1 MADNFLITGSEKL
14 ACRRNFKLVGRAE
27 KFEEL
32 CTILTRMESNSV
44 IVSGPS
50 GVGITTLALALQ
62 ARKADP
68 DAPFDI
74 VNKRLFWLDTDGLF
88 GLGDNDAIVSQF
100 KAIFAT
106 LNRTPDSV
114 LIVEDTL
121 DLIGALHNSGLMHI
135 VNALTAMVKAKK
147 TQVFLEVREADLT
160 QVLKCHSDFRD
171 HFTLMD
177 LTEPVGA
184 ELEEI
189 ALHGARDLEE
199 SYEVR
204 IDPAAVRAA
213 IDMSSKY
220 RSLDTG
226 LTAAQPA
233 RTRTLLDRGM
243 ARYLLRAHSTP
254 PLLAELEAE
263 LARLTTSAP
272 CSGNEEKAA
281 TVRAAIVRHKAE
293 FADYQ
298 AKIKRYYGAQR
309 EGEKSIA
316 QMEAQLRGLEDEEK
330 TRHLDDPAGKASAG
344 DADFNLI
351 ARASGYATPEI
362 LKLRGDIARTQAAVD
377 ENRVKYKAVTKE
389 INDRLLFTAGMVIDE
404 FSLISGIDASKLKQ
418 NDAVKLLNLH
428 GALKRRVFGQDAV
441 LEHVDRAVKVWRR
454 GRRTDRPLP
463 FLFCGASGVGKT
475 EVSKGLAEAL
485 FDTDKALNRYDMGE
499 FMEKNDVTKLI
510 GAPPGY
516 DGFAAGGE
524 MTNSVRANPYQVMLW
539 DEIEKAHPDIFNIC
553 LNILDDGRCRDNLGR
568 KVEFGDVAMPMTTNI
583 GADHALRVGTGPG
596 DLSEDEAYELTI
608 RDLKKAFRTEFLNR
622 FEGRENIILFR
633 KLNMDTIEKIVFREI
648 SRINAFYAQQSIDVR
663 FPEAQLREFCD
674 KTYSPEIGARGLPGR
689 IKRIEAMIVEKTMAD
704 AAISGTLDIGFD
716 ATSRNFTSNWIP
728 HDRKAA

>member
-1 MADNFLITGSEKL
+1 MADNFLITGSDML
-14 ACRRNFKLVGRAE
+14 ANRKNFKLVGRAE

-32 CTILTRMESNSV
+32 CTILTRMEANSV

-62 ARKADP
+62 ARKADA

-88 GLGDNDAIVSQF
+88 GLGDNDAIVKQF
-100 KAIFAT
+100 KAIFAI

-121 DLIGALHNSGLMHI
+121 DLIDALRNSGLMHI

-177 LTEPVGA
+177 LTEPAGA

-189 ALHGARDLEE
+189 ALHGAKDLEE

-204 IDPAAVRAA
+204 IDPAAVKAA
-213 IDMSSKY
+213 IDMTSKY

-254 PLLAELEAE
+254 PLLAQLEAE
-263 LARLTTSAP
+263 LARLTASGAP
-272 CSGNEEKAA
+272 AGSEAKAA
-281 TVRAAIVRHKAE
+281 AVRAAIARHKAE
-293 FADYQ
+293 FAEYQ
-298 AKIKRYYGAQR
+298 ARIKGYYAAQR

-316 QMEAQLRGLEDEEK
+316 HMEAQLRTLEDEEK
-330 TRHLDDPAGKASAG
+330 KRHLDEPAGKASAS
-344 DADFNLI
+344 DADFDLI

-362 LKLRGDIARTQAAVD
+362 LQLRGEIARTQAAVD

-389 INDRLLFTAGMVIDE
+389 INDRLLFTADMVIDE

-428 GALKRRVFGQDAV
+428 GSLKRRVFGQDDV
-441 LEHVDRAVKVWRR
+441 LDHVDRAVKVWRR

-475 EVSKGLAEAL
+475 EVAKGLAEAL

-568 KVEFGDVAMPMTTNI
+568 KVEFGDVVMPMTTNI

-596 DLSEDEAYELTI
+596 DLSQEEAYELTI

-622 FEGRENIILFR
+622 FEGRENIILFH

-648 SRINAFYAQQSIDVR
+648 SRINAFYLAQSIEIR

-689 IKRIEAMIVEKTMAD
+689 IKRIEAMIVDKTMAD
-704 AAISGTLDIGFD
+704 PAFSGTLDIGFD
-716 ATSRNFTSNWIP
+716 ATSRNFTSSWIP